1 MEDLRGQWPFSGRAA
16 ELGQVRESLGG
27 GRRGIVVC
35 GAAGTG
41 RSRLAAEAVAG
52 LAHVWVTGTRGGAS
66 LRFGAFAHLLPGAA
80 ADSLS
85 RAVETLRWVRVL
97 VVDDAHLLDD
107 ASAALVQHLAV
118 HRRAGLLLTVTT
130 PGRLDETAASWC
142 PDAVSG
148 LWRRHVLPRLT
159 IGPLSEERTAEVLTS
174 VLGDHVEALTVRRLH
189 RLSGGNLL
197 LLRELAAATREA
209 GTLERLHG
217 VWRWRGEVPMTGR
230 LRELVAAAIGE
241 LGEAEREALEL
252 VAFGEPL
259 PAAAAPVPVA
269 ALERLEA
276 RGLIVSDDD
285 LLVRLA
291 HPLFG
296 PAVRA
301 GVGRLR
307 AQRLSRTA
315 RAAQHAAVAA
325 QCPEP
330 AARPAEPVTQAAAR
344 TTEPAARTTELTKQC
359 AELAARGYAGDLARI
374 APGAG
379 ERLVEDDTGWDEAG
393 MAEFCA
399 RRAWIA
405 RLRGEVR
412 EAVSWSGEG
421 LRRDPGNVPCLGEL
435 ARAAACAGDLLTA
448 EEALDRCPD
457 DASARAWVLA
467 ARGDL
472 DGALRS
478 ALAAAEGGDLF
489 ALHDVARLGA
499 PGMVAARLD
508 RLAETMSGDLAPLL
522 AEHAAALVAG
532 DAAALDKVAR
542 KLAEL
547 GLLLHAAEAAGHAA
561 KAHRAHREGRAAD
574 ASLAHAAMLAHVCQ
588 GARTPTLVD
597 LATPRLTPRQRQ
609 IAGLAAAGLT
619 NREIAERLGLSI
631 RTVANQL
638 CRMYE
643 HLGSSD
649 RTALGRL
656 ISLTYAAPMA
666 VRDHPVAW

>member
-1 MEDLRGQWPFSGRAA
+1 MEDLRDQWPFSGRAA
-16 ELGQVRESLGG
+16 ELGHVRESLGG

-41 RSRLAAEAVAG
+41 RTRLAAEAVAG
-52 LAHVWVTGTRGGAS
+52 LSHVWVTGTRGGAS
-66 LRFGAFAHLLPGAA
+66 LRFGAFAHLLPGSA

-97 VVDDAHLLDD
+97 VVDDAHLLDE

-118 HRRAGLLLTVTT
+118 HRRAGLLVTVSA
-130 PGRLDETAASWC
+130 DETAASSC
-142 PDAVSG
+142 PDAVTG

-159 IGPLSEERTAEVLTS
+159 IGPLSEERVAEVLTS

-197 LLRELAAATREA
+197 LLRELVAATREA
-209 GTLERLHG
+209 GALERAHG

-259 PAAAAPVPVA
+259 AAAAAPVPVA

-276 RGLIVSDDD
+276 RGLIVTDDD

-315 RAAQHAAVAA
+315 PPPRDVTAA
-325 QCPEP
+325 
-330 AARPAEPVTQAAAR
+330 
-344 TTEPAARTTELTKQC
+344 LSDQC
-359 AELAARGYAGDLARI
+359 AKLAARGYAGDLARI

-379 ERLVEDDTGWDEAG
+379 ERLVEDDAGWDEAG

-421 LRRDPGNVPCLGEL
+421 LRRFPGNVPCLGEL

-499 PGMVAARLD
+499 PGEVAARLD
-508 RLAETMSGDLAPLL
+508 RLAETMTGDLAPLL
-522 AEHAAALVAG
+522 AEHAAALAAG

-574 ASLAHAAMLAHVCQ
+574 ASQAHAAMLAHACQ

-609 IAGLAAAGLT
+609 IAGLATAGLT

-656 ISLTYAAPMA
+656 ISLSYAAPMA